1 MSTDA
6 STDSDAPTIKS
17 DFIREAVAADQASG
31 RFSTIRTRFP
41 PEPNGFLH
49 IGHAKAICISFQIAK
64 EFGGETNLR
73 FDDTN
78 PTKEEQRYIDAIQ
91 EDMAWLGFEPN
102 RICYASDYFPQLY
115 EWARDLIKRGLAY
128 VDDQTAE
135 EIRIGRGSLNTPGTP
150 SSFRDRPVE
159 ESLDLFARMKTG
171 EFEEGSRVLR
181 AKIDM
186 ASPNLNLRDPAMYRI
201 LKAHHPRTGDAWCI
215 YPMYDFAHGQSDSLE
230 EISHSLC
237 SIEFEDHRPLYEWF
251 IQQLGIF
258 PSRQMEFSRLNLT
271 HVMTSKRKLRAL
283 VDEKIVEGW
292 DDPRMPTL
300 SGMRRRGYT
309 AESIKALVAEVG
321 ITKFVG
327 TTDYQLLDHHL
338 RQDLNARA
346 ERRMAVLNPVK
357 LVIENWP
364 SPDHV
369 EMRPAVNNPED
380 EAAGKREVPLTGEI
394 YIEREDFMID
404 PPKKFFRLGPG
415 REVRL
420 RYGCYITCT
429 GYETDDEGEVTM
441 IKCTW
446 DPESLGGETP
456 DGRKIKGTIH
466 WVSASHGVPAE
477 VRLYQHL
484 FATSDPNEGAGDRD
498 EAGRDWRENI
508 DPDSMTIC
516 STAIVEPALAA
527 SEPSEMPSKT
537 AVDAV
542 QFERIGYFA
551 RDHQA
556 VATTGDGRPVFNRTV
571 TLRESKGKSR

>member
-64 EFGGETNLR
+64 EFGGEANLR

-527 SEPSEMPSKT
+527 SEPSEIPSKT

-551 RDHQA
+551 RDYQA